1 MQGGLVSLT
10 LLNVVVE
17 NVIRNW
23 MAMIIEDQRVDHDG
37 LGETI
42 GLCLVFLYADD
53 GMIGSR
59 DSDWLQSAIN
69 VLVGIFRRY
78 GLSANIAKSCTM
90 TCQIGA
96 LRTGVLEEDMELK
109 LLIRQ
114 FCRKINLIVKHDFIR
129 IMSMY
134 YMLADQGG

>member
-1 MQGGLVSLT
+1 
-10 LLNVVVE
+10 
-17 NVIRNW
+17 
-23 MAMIIEDQRVDHDG
+23 
-37 LGETI
+37 
-42 GLCLVFLYADD
+42 
-53 GMIGSR
+53 MIGSR

-78 GLSANIAKSCTM
+78 GLSSNIAKSCTM
-90 TCQIGA
+90 ACQIGA
-96 LRTGVLEEDMELK
+96 LWTGVLEEAMELK

-134 YMLADQGG
+134 YMLDDRGV